1 MVLQDILKS
10 VDNALTE
17 RIGDDEELE
26 TLEVQSLAEGR
37 YNHLWTVTYAAKH
50 QVGTLGI
57 SFFNIFVRAFVHF
70 TEVMTCCTSR
80 VGYVSVSVNNQRL
93 IFPGP

>member
-1 MVLQDILKS
+1 MSDSAENTKKSAPFTRKSFTTKVALQDILKS

-26 TLEVQSLAEGR
+26 ILEVQSLAEGG
-37 YNHLWTVTYAAKH
+37 YNYLWTITYAAKH

-57 SFFNIFVRAFVHF
+57 
-70 TEVMTCCTSR
+70 
-80 VGYVSVSVNNQRL
+80 L
-93 IFPGP
+93 FPIPS